1 MTQDAQ
7 TQAWRDTGL
16 PPRERAEA
24 LVAAMTLEQ
33 KISQLHG
40 NMETIDIYAASDSA
54 ATAEEME
61 QLAAQIRVERHVA
74 AIDELGIPRFRI
86 TNGPV
91 GSAWATAPPARP
103 PPRCR

>member
-61 QLAAQIRVERHVA
+61 QLAAHQCA
-74 AIDELGIPRFRI
+74 
-86 TNGPV
+86 
-91 GSAWATAPPARP
+91 PARRGCLAGRRRAAVQRVRGGP
-103 PPRCR
+103 AGGR